1 MYHLIEGYETNDFA
15 IAPRSVALDEEACRG
30 GIALI
35 VSSSSILVIPV
46 WCLSLYGDNCVWA

>member
-30 GIALI
+30 GIALL
-35 VSSSSILVIPV
+35 VSSASILVIPGRG
-46 WCLSLYGDNCVWA
+46 LSLYGDNCVWA